1 MEESPKKRKEL
12 FEGLSQGWYIGT
24 KEGKM
29 LLSEQVKQGKA
40 QASAQAQLELVNEE
54 GQQLLKSALKTL
66 GKSDLD
72 LETDQK
78 SVRWKLALASWIKE
92 QTSIKNKVLSEQL
105 NMGHPATMSNHIT
118 AYRRTRQKRCEHY
131 RKFRRLLKY

>member
-1 MEESPKKRKEL
+1 
-12 FEGLSQGWYIGT
+12 
-24 KEGKM
+24 M

-72 LETDQK
+72 LPCLAPLLELQDVAALGSET
-78 SVRWKLALASWIKE
+78 SRLAPSSGWIVHGKGTGRIP
-92 QTSIKNKVLSEQL
+92 QRLSRIQSYNL
-105 NMGHPATMSNHIT
+105 GVG
-118 AYRRTRQKRCEHY
+118 
-131 RKFRRLLKY
+131 